1 MLILKKYI
9 NIRVI
14 VGDETNKYRTKRSL
28 RNFIFFLVFFINYI
42 NKIKRSSSSK
52 NIRLREL
59 NLRLIR
65 LFIFNRSL
73 THFVN
78 FYGKY
83 LNHIILIL
91 TKINSFNFK
100 FCFISN
106 NSVNARFLTR
116 YMGLKLRSKFP
127 LFVVIN
133 PLKKE
138 FRKLSRKKK
147 EKKNY
152 LFFNYYSAKLYF
164 NKRKINYKESYV
176 SILKYLYNKYLDIFA
191 SYYKDYKM
199 LITFDIYFYFFL
211 LKKHFKYQ
219 TLLKI

>member
-1 MLILKKYI
+1 MIILKKYI
-9 NIRVI
+9 KLRVR
-14 VGDETNKYRTKRSL
+14 VGEEDNKYRIKRSL
-28 RNFIFFLVFFINYI
+28 RNFIFFLVFFLNVIK
-42 NKIKRSSSSK
+42 KIKRSSGIK

-59 NLRLIR
+59 NLKLIR

-73 THFVN
+73 TPFVN
-78 FYGKY
+78 FYGKFF
-83 LNHIILIL
+83 NHIILIL

-152 LFFNYYSAKLYF
+152 LFFNYYSAKIYL

-176 SILKYLYNKYLDIFA
+176 SILKYLYNKYLDIFGI
-191 SYYKDYKM
+191 YYKDYKM
-199 LITFDIYFYFFL
+199 LITFDIY
-211 LKKHFKYQ
+211 
-219 TLLKI
+219 I